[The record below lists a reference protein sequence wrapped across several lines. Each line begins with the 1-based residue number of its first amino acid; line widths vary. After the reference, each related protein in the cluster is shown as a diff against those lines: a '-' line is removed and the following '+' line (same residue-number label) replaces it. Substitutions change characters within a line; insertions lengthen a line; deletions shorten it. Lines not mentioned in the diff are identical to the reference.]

1 VVSHLHSDKRSE
13 AGTASIFPTL
23 VGAAFIDGQSAPCS
37 PVQTNTVVVE
47 HGVRAI
53 QVFDQTT
60 HITHEKLL

>member
-1 VVSHLHSDKRSE
+1 MYIPKKDPKP
-13 AGTASIFPTL
+13 GTSSIFPSFAS
-23 VGAAFIDGQSAPCS
+23 AAFIDCQSAPCS
-37 PVQTNTVVVE
+37 PVQKDAAVVE